1 MMAEQRVAVITGAA
15 SGIGRA
21 TALRLAPQV
30 QTLLLLDTD
39 AQKLA
44 ALQVQLAGQSG
55 TADIETG
62 VGEVTQEIVV
72 QEAFARI
79 QAQHGRLDILVN
91 NVGGSTAAGNPAT
104 AIEGMELAQ
113 WQALLTLNLTSLF
126 LCCRAALPLMK
137 LHRYGRIVNLS
148 SVASRGRRDKV
159 SVAYAASKAGVDG
172 FTRKLAREAAPYGI
186 TCNAVAPGITLTER
200 VSEKFW
206 DVRSAEEQQ
215 SVLESIPLGRLSTAE
230 EQAEVVAFLASAA
243 ASYLTGQIIDVSGG
257 I

>member
-1 MMAEQRVAVITGAA
+1 MVEQRVALITGAA

-30 QTLLLLDTD
+30 QTLILLDTD

-44 ALQVQLAGQSG
+44 ALQAQLAEQSNMPN
-55 TADIETG
+55 IEIG
-62 VGEVTQEIVV
+62 ALDVTQEVAV
-72 QEAFARI
+72 QEAFDRI
-79 QAQHGRLDILVN
+79 QTQHGRLDILVN
-91 NVGGSTAAGNPAT
+91 NVGGSSAAGNPA
-104 AIEGMELAQ
+104 AGIEVMELAQ
-113 WQALLTLNLTSLF
+113 WQALLTLNLTSVF

-137 LHRYGRIVNLS
+137 RHRYGRIINLS
-148 SVASRGRRDKV
+148 SIASYGRQNKV

-172 FTRKLAREAAPYGI
+172 FTRKLAREAAPFGI

-200 VSEKFW
+200 IRTTFW

-215 SVLESIPLGRLSTAE
+215 SVLERIPLGRLSTVE

-257 I
+257 L